1 MAVFKNIPQ
10 VRRVVYERTFM
21 NEISL
26 LFTYN
31 TIKLDIA
38 SEVIARLAPDMHLD
52 IKNIDKDG
60 EKEAILIE
68 DKNALIT
75 FTPNAVLVSL
85 PTREYM
91 DFTKTEFLWND
102 VEILLRELEV
112 CPIVWSFT
120 KGNRWVFNKA
130 ILPEQENEVYKV
142 VLSENLLKGTAKEH
156 IYVEEYYTDVLE
168 NLEGCVSRNGI
179 ELIVDSYVIVPVG
192 VPIILVEGKLFSCA
206 CVRFAD
212 LLQFVASND
221 QSVFID
227 HTNGAAN
234 GILHLMQN
242 ALK

>member
-1 MAVFKNIPQ
+1 MAVFKNIPH

-52 IKNIDKDG
+52 IKNIDKVG

-120 KGNRWVFNKA
+120 KGNRWVFKKA

-156 IYVEEYYTDVLE
+156 IYVEEATDNSCVFTCRYGIEKVNEKDSVGMKTMIASRSYKVE
-168 NLEGCVSRNGI
+168 NLCRQVFSVNDLMFDVWHWCVSDSVK
-179 ELIVDSYVIVPVG
+179 ELMNP
-192 VPIILVEGKLFSCA
+192 EK
-206 CVRFAD
+206 
-212 LLQFVASND
+212 
-221 QSVFID
+221 
-227 HTNGAAN
+227 
-234 GILHLMQN
+234 
-242 ALK
+242 